1 MARTQ
6 MMLEADEDDSDSN
19 ASDSQADDELY
30 DDLEESAEHQPS
42 PLVIEPGG
50 GDERRRHGK
59 RGKTGISMDHAE
71 WSFDQD
77 EAITRHLL
85 SYDIYIKG
93 NVSRTTSFFKTAV
106 GQTQRFRM
114 FPFIERKRR
123 VDEYGETVD
132 VSMWLRKGKALENAA
147 AEEIIEASNNRPTV
161 EELKVKLV
169 IFVLFDLSSL
179 SSRQSSLRRSMSHI
193 PLSYI

>member
-1 MARTQ
+1 MQGAELEAYLQQERLNKEKEAAQQAAMARTQ

-19 ASDSQADDELY
+19 ASDSQSDDEIY
-30 DDLEESAEHQPS
+30 EDFDDSTEQHQPTS
-42 PLVIEPGG
+42 LIIEPGS
-50 GDERRRHGK
+50 GDDPRPPGK
-59 RGKTGISMDHAE
+59 RSKTNHSRSHPE

-77 EAITRHLL
+77 EAITKQLL
-85 SYDIYIKG
+85 SYDIYLKG

-132 VSMWLRKGKALENAA
+132 VSMWLRKGKALENVET
-147 AEEIIEASNNRPTV
+147 EEDIEANKNNPTV
-161 EELKVKLV
+161 EETKVK
-169 IFVLFDLSSL
+169 
-179 SSRQSSLRRSMSHI
+179 
-193 PLSYI
+193 YC